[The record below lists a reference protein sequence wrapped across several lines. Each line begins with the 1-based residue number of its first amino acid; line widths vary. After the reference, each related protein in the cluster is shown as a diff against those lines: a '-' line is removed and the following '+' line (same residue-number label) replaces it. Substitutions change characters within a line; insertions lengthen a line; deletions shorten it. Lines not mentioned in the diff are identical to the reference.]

1 MSWLPDWLTGYDA
14 ENAERAAAADLRL
27 QNMNAVDY
35 APGGS
40 IYERA
45 ASERGTAY
53 ADDLLDRV
61 QLDFDSQSSF
71 NPDDQRAEI
80 DTAFVEGAAEGLKSA
95 QDKFKGWLSSI
106 GLGVL
111 GFIPWWVWLL
121 ALGFLWFKYLGGSKT
136 LRRLAG

>member
-14 ENAERAAAADLRL
+14 ANAERAAAADLRL

-40 IYERA
+40 LYERA

-71 NPDDQRAEI
+71 LLPDQRAEI
-80 DTAFVEGAAEGLKSA
+80 DSAFAEGAVAGLKST
-95 QDKFKGWLSSI
+95 QDKFKGWLANI

-111 GFIPWWVWLL
+111 GFIPWWAWFV
-121 ALGFLWFKYLGGSKT
+121 AIVFLWFKYLGGSKT